1 MQNYIASFVELLATN
16 TNASIVFIVA
26 YLAAIFANGMYGY
39 NFSASDILY
48 GYAIVTGK
56 NIVVHGM
63 NSTLNS
69 PKYEMPEE
77 KK

>member
-1 MQNYIASFVELLATN
+1 MQDNIIAMLVSIKYSFNV
-16 TNASIVFIVA
+16 SILFIIA
-26 YLAAIFANGMYGY
+26 YLAAIFVNGMYGY
-39 NFSASDILY
+39 NFNANDILY

-56 NIVVHGM
+56 NLVVHGM

-69 PKYEMPEE
+69 PKYEMPD